1 MCMMNKAGWKAAALL
16 LAVLLAC
23 MPAMALAGYASR
35 KTEIAQEELN
45 VPPVFEG
52 KTYQLYHSGPTI
64 KLIKER
70 LQKLGY
76 FQPRTGFGDKFDEKL
91 RSRVI
96 EFQRS
101 NGLEETGCVDRPTAA
116 ALYSENPVRGFW
128 YTGEDAEPERA
139 LIIPVTRS
147 MHWYTSAEDQIGVRI
162 ALRNISSKKTA
173 EAFEISM
180 YTEDAQGKRL
190 HETER
195 IVKICSLEPY
205 AEMWSDY
212 AYFNGVKDVHAVYVA
227 LHRVRYADG
236 TYEIYD
242 DAPYLRWELEK

>member
-1 MCMMNKAGWKAAALL
+1 MRSLNKAGWKAAALL
-16 LAVLLAC
+16 LTVLLAC
-23 MPAMALAGYASR
+23 LPAMALAGYASR
-35 KTEIAQEELN
+35 EIEVSEEALT

-76 FQPRTGFGDKFDEKL
+76 FQPRTGFGDKYDEKL

-101 NGLEETGCVDRPTAA
+101 NGLEETGRVDRPTAA
-116 ALYSENPVRGFW
+116 ALYSENPVMGFW

-147 MHWYTSAEDQIGVRI
+147 VHWYTSAEDQIGVRI
-162 ALRNISSKKTA
+162 ALRNVSSKKTVT
-173 EAFEISM
+173 AFETSI

-190 HETER
+190 HETGR
-195 IVKICSLEPY
+195 IVEICSLKPY
-205 AEMWSDY
+205 SEMWSDC
-212 AYFNGVKDVHAVYVA
+212 AYFDGIQDVHAVYAA